1 VHLRIDE
8 RPAEYVQSLE
18 RGLKIIR
25 AFSPRHPRMT
35 LTEIAERTRMP
46 RSAARRFLLTLESLG
61 YVRLTGR
68 YFSLSPAVLE
78 LGYSYLSS
86 VHPWD
91 AANPLLE
98 RLSDMVD
105 ENVLAGVLDGTEVVC
120 VARTSRRLVTVAVFV
135 GGRVPAHASSM
146 GRAILAYLP
155 EDRLEAYFANA
166 ELTAVTDAT
175 TTDEGA
181 LRAELARVRSQGW
194 ATAEHELERGLMS
207 VSAPVFGDGEQ
218 VVAAINVSAH
228 GNRIG
233 LAEVERRIVPPLLDC
248 AREVSLIFGARQ
260 SFSQER

>member
-1 VHLRIDE
+1 MSAED

-25 AFSPRHPRMT
+25 TFTPRHPRMT

-46 RSAARRFLLTLESLG
+46 RSAARRFLLTLQSLG
-61 YVRLTGR
+61 YVRLEGR
-68 YFSLSPAVLE
+68 YFSLSPSVLE

-98 RLSDMVD
+98 QLSESVD
-105 ENVLAGVLDGTEVVC
+105 ENVLAGVLDGTDIVC

-155 EDRLEAYFANA
+155 PDRLDAYFARA
-166 ELTAVTDAT
+166 ELTPVTDAT
-175 TTDEGA
+175 TTDEAA
-181 LRAELARVRSQGW
+181 LREELAQVRAQGW
-194 ATAEHELERGLMS
+194 ATTEHELEKGLMS
-207 VSAPVFGDGEQ
+207 VSAPIFGDGEQ

-228 GNRIG
+228 GNR
-233 LAEVERRIVPPLLDC
+233 LDMEDVERRIVPPLLDC
-248 AREVSLIFGARQ
+248 ARNVSLLFGARD
-260 SFSQER
+260 SFSRD